1 MPRGYDRRMLRMRG
15 RYVALAVLAVAV
27 VVLGALY
34 VFPSD
39 HYVYLPD
46 KARAAAPLVK
56 VPDDENQ
63 ETENGI
69 YMVDVI
75 VRRASILERLVPGLF
90 EGATLVPEERLN
102 PLGVSDAARRES
114 SLQDM
119 TKSQQV
125 AAAVALR
132 ELGYDVEAVPNGVL
146 VSQISPDAPAAGEFE
161 IGDVIVRV
169 GGEDVRTT
177 SALARYM
184 RQNVEPGDTVD
195 VTVRRGDGLEQLRV
209 GTERSQGSDRPVF
222 GILVEQEADI
232 TLPIDISID
241 AGNIGG
247 PSAGLAF
254 ALDIVDEVGSDIDE
268 GRKIV
273 VTGAIALDGT
283 VEPIGGI
290 KQKTIGAREAD
301 ADVFVVPEENAAE
314 ARQYAEDLRVVSV
327 STFDEALT
335 ALETAS

>member
-1 MPRGYDRRMLRMRG
+1 MPRIRG
-15 RYVALAVLAVAV
+15 RFLVLVLIALIAV
-27 VVLGALY
+27 VVGALY
-34 VFPSD
+34 IIPSD

-46 KARAAAPLVK
+46 RARAADPLVK
-56 VPDDENQ
+56 VPNDENR

-69 YMVDVI
+69 FMVDVI

-102 PLGVSDAARRES
+102 PFGVSDAARRES

-132 ELGYDVEAVPNGVL
+132 ELGYDVEAVPNGAL
-146 VSQISPDAPAAGEFE
+146 VSQVAPDTPAAGKLE

-169 GGEDVRTT
+169 RDEEIRTT
-177 SALARYM
+177 TQLARYM
-184 RQNVEPGDTVD
+184 QANVEPGESVE
-195 VTVRRGDGLEQLRV
+195 VTVRRGDGLERVKV
-209 GTERSQGSDRPVF
+209 GTTQSPGSDRPIF

-232 TLPIDISID
+232 TLPVDISID

-254 ALDIVDEVGSDIDE
+254 ALDIVDELGSDIDD

-273 VTGAIALDGT
+273 VTGAIGLDGN

-290 KQKTIGAREAD
+290 KQKTIGAREAG
-301 ADVFVVPEENAAE
+301 ADVFVVPEQNAAE
-314 ARQYAEDLRVVSV
+314 AREHADGLTIVSV
-327 STFDEALT
+327 STLDEALA
-335 ALETAS
+335 ALETAA

>member
-1 MPRGYDRRMLRMRG
+1 MSRIRG
-15 RYVALAVLAVAV
+15 RYLLLVFVLAVAV
-27 VVLGALY
+27 VGALY
-34 VFPSD
+34 IIPSS

-46 KARAAAPLVK
+46 RARAADPLVK
-56 VPDDENQ
+56 VPDDDNQ
-63 ETENGI
+63 ATENGI

-90 EGATLVPEERLN
+90 EGATLVPAKRLN

-132 ELGYDVEAVPNGVL
+132 ELDYDIEAVPNGVL
-146 VSQISPDAPAAGEFE
+146 VTQIDPDAPAAGKLE
-161 IGDVIVRV
+161 IADVIVAV
-169 GGEDVRTT
+169 EGEAIRTT
-177 SALARYM
+177 SELARYM
-184 RQNVEPGDTVD
+184 EKNVEAGQQVEL
-195 VTVRRGDGLEQLRV
+195 TVRREGKAQKVRV
-209 GTERSQGSDRPVF
+209 GTTRSPQTDRPVF

-232 TLPIDISID
+232 TLPVEISID

-254 ALDIVDEVGSDIDE
+254 ALDIVDELGEDVDG
-268 GRKIV
+268 GRRIV
-273 VTGAIALDGT
+273 VTGAIALDGR
-283 VEPIGGI
+283 VAPIGGI

-301 ADVFVVPEENAAE
+301 ADVFVVPEENATE
-314 ARQYAEDLRVVSV
+314 AKRYADDLEVVSV
-327 STFDEALT
+327 STFKDALA
-335 ALETAS
+335 ALEGPT

>member
-1 MPRGYDRRMLRMRG
+1 MATIAPCPGCAAATSSSRSSLLL
-15 RYVALAVLAVAV
+15 VAC
-27 VVLGALY
+27 LGALY
-34 VFPSD
+34 IVPSN

-46 KARAAAPLVK
+46 RARAADPLVK
-56 VPDDENQ
+56 VPDDDNQ
-63 ETENGI
+63 ATENGI

-90 EGATLVPEERLN
+90 EGATLVAEERLN
-102 PLGVSDAARRES
+102 PLGVSDDARREA

-132 ELGYDVEAVPNGVL
+132 ELNYDVKAVPNGVL
-146 VSQISPDAPAAGEFE
+146 VSQVAPDAPAAGALE
-161 IGDVIVRV
+161 IGDIIVRV
-169 GGEDVRTT
+169 ENEEIRTT
-177 SALARYM
+177 TQLTRYM
-184 RQNVEPGDTVD
+184 RDNVDAGQSVE
-195 VTVRRGDGLEQLRV
+195 VTVRRGDGLEQVRV
-209 GTERSQGSDRPVF
+209 GTTQSPDAGRPVF

-254 ALDIVDEVGSDIDE
+254 ALDIVDEVGADIDG

-301 ADVFVVPEENAAE
+301 ADLFVVPEENAAE
-314 ARQYAEDLRVVSV
+314 AQRYADDLRVVSV
-327 STFDEALT
+327 STFDEALA
-335 ALETAS
+335 ALETAA

>member
-1 MPRGYDRRMLRMRG
+1 MPRIRG
-15 RYVALAVLAVAV
+15 RYLLLLVVLLLAA
-27 VVLGALY
+27 VLGALY
-34 VFPSD
+34 IIPSN

-46 KARAAAPLVK
+46 RARAADPLVK
-56 VPDDENQ
+56 VPGEKNR
-63 ETENGI
+63 ETDNGI

-102 PLGVSDAARRES
+102 PLGVSDAARREE

-146 VSQISPDAPAAGEFE
+146 VSQVAPDAPAAGKFE

-169 GGEDVRTT
+169 EDEEIHTT
-177 SALARYM
+177 TALARYM
-184 RQNVEPGDTVD
+184 RANVEAGDEVQ
-195 VTVRRGDGLEQLRV
+195 VTVRRGDGLERLRV
-209 GTERSQGSDRPVF
+209 GTTQSPDSDRPVF
-222 GILVEQEADI
+222 GIIVEQEADI
-232 TLPIDISID
+232 TLPVDISID

-254 ALDIVDEVGSDIDE
+254 ALDIVDELGSDIDE

-283 VEPIGGI
+283 IEPIGGV

-301 ADVFVVPEENAAE
+301 ADVFVVPDENGAE
-314 ARQYAEDLRVVSV
+314 ARRYADGLTIVSA
-327 STFDEALT
+327 STFDQALT
-335 ALETAS
+335 ELETAA

>member
-1 MPRGYDRRMLRMRG
+1 MRG
-15 RYVALAVLAVAV
+15 RYLLLVVVALMI

-34 VFPSD
+34 VVPSNY
-39 HYVYLPD
+39 YVYLPD
-46 KARAAAPLVK
+46 KARPADPLVK
-56 VPDDENQ
+56 VPNDDNQ
-63 ETENGI
+63 ATENGI
-69 YMVDVI
+69 YLVDVI

-90 EGATLVPEERLN
+90 EGATLVPEARLN

-132 ELGYDVEAVPNGVL
+132 ELGYDVEAVPTGVL
-146 VSQISPDAPAAGEFE
+146 VSQVDPDAPAARKLQ

-169 GGEDVRTT
+169 ESKRIRTT
-177 SALARYM
+177 AELARYM
-184 RQNVEPGDTVD
+184 RDNVEPGDEVE
-195 VTVRRGDGLEQLRV
+195 VTVRREAGLKTVRV
-209 GTERSQGSDRPVF
+209 GTTQAPGSDRPVF
-222 GILVEQEADI
+222 GIIVEQEADI

-254 ALDIVDEVGSDIDE
+254 ALDIVDELGRDVDD

-283 VEPIGGI
+283 VQPIGGI
-290 KQKTIGAREAD
+290 KQKTIGAREAN
-301 ADVFVVPEENAAE
+301 ADVFVVPEQNEAE
-314 ARQYAEDLRVVSV
+314 ARQYAEDLPVVAV
-327 STFDEALT
+327 ETFDEAL
-335 ALETAS
+335 AELETAA

>member
-1 MPRGYDRRMLRMRG
+1 MPRIRG
-15 RYVALAVLAVAV
+15 RFLVLVLIALVAV
-27 VVLGALY
+27 VVGALY
-34 VFPSD
+34 IIPSD

-46 KARAAAPLVK
+46 RARAADPLVK
-56 VPDDENQ
+56 VPNDENR

-69 YMVDVI
+69 FMVDVI

-102 PLGVSDAARRES
+102 PFGVSDAARRES

-132 ELGYDVEAVPNGVL
+132 ELGYDVKAVPNGAL
-146 VSQISPDAPAAGEFE
+146 VSQVAPDAPAAGKLE
-161 IGDVIVRV
+161 IGDVIV
-169 GGEDVRTT
+169 GAGDEEIRTT
-177 SALARYM
+177 TQLARYM
-184 RQNVEPGDTVD
+184 EANVEPGESVE
-195 VTVRRGDGLEQLRV
+195 VTVRRDDGLERVKV
-209 GTERSQGSDRPVF
+209 GTTQSPGSNRPIF

-232 TLPIDISID
+232 TLPVDISID

-254 ALDIVDEVGSDIDE
+254 ALDIVDELGSDIDD

-273 VTGAIALDGT
+273 VTGAIGLDGN

-290 KQKTIGAREAD
+290 KQKTIGAREAG
-301 ADVFVVPEENAAE
+301 ADVFVVPEQNAAE
-314 ARQYAEDLRVVSV
+314 ASEHADGLTIVSV
-327 STFDEALT
+327 STFDEALA
-335 ALETAS
+335 ALETAA

>member
-1 MPRGYDRRMLRMRG
+1 MLRLRR
-15 RYVALAVLAVAV
+15 RYLILVVIALLAA
-27 VVLGALY
+27 VLGALY
-34 VFPSD
+34 IIPSD

-46 KARAAAPLVK
+46 RARAADPLVK

-63 ETENGI
+63 ATENGI

-125 AAAVALR
+125 AAAAALR

-146 VSQISPDAPAAGEFE
+146 VSQVAPDTPAAGKLE

-169 GGEDVRTT
+169 RNQEIRTT
-177 SALARYM
+177 TQLARYM
-184 RQNVEPGDTVD
+184 EENVEPGETVE
-195 VTVRRGDGLEQLRV
+195 VTVRRGDGLEQVEV
-209 GTERSQGSDRPVF
+209 GTTRSPGSDRPVF

-232 TLPIDISID
+232 TLPVDIAID
-241 AGNIGG
+241 AGDIGG

-254 ALDIVDEVGSDIDE
+254 ALDIVDEVGSDIDD

-273 VTGAIALDGT
+273 VTGAIAIDGT

-314 ARQYAEDLRVVSV
+314 AREHADGLTIVSV
-327 STFDEALT
+327 STLDEALA
-335 ALETAS
+335 ALETSA